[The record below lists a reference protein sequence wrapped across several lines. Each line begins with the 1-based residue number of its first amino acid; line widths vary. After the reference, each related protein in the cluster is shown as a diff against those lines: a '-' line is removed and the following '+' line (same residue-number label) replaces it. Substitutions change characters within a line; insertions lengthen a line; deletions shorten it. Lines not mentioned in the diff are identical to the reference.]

1 MSGSLGWAGRR
12 SPLAAHLASAAI
24 ARFGE
29 KYGQPPTIVL
39 VAAAEDM
46 IGVAVPVVVRPG
58 NGAAPEERRGG
69 GVVGQEDVAP
79 ACGAHSVYL
88 VRCAGGALY
97 AGYTTDVA
105 RRVAAHN
112 AGRGSRYTR
121 SRRPV
126 VLIAAWPFA
135 SRGEA
140 LRAEALLK
148 RLPPAQ
154 KRALVI
160 DGVFLGRHGQTFP
173 ERLTGPGGLAEH
185 EGSTG

>member
-1 MSGSLGWAGRR
+1 MG
-12 SPLAAHLASAAI
+12 H
-24 ARFGE
+24 
-29 KYGQPPTIVL
+29 
-39 VAAAEDM
+39 
-46 IGVAVPVVVRPG
+46 
-58 NGAAPEERRGG
+58 
-69 GVVGQEDVAP
+69 EDVTP
-79 ACGAHSVYL
+79 VGGAHRVYL
-88 VRCAGGALY
+88 VRCADGALY
-97 AGYTTDVA
+97 TGYTTDVA

-126 VLIAAWPFA
+126 VLVAAWPFA

-173 ERLTGPGGLAEH
+173 ERLTEPGGLAGQA
-185 EGSTG
+185 GSAG

>member
-1 MSGSLGWAGRR
+1 M
-12 SPLAAHLASAAI
+12 
-24 ARFGE
+24 
-29 KYGQPPTIVL
+29 GQ
-39 VAAAEDM
+39 D
-46 IGVAVPVVVRPG
+46 
-58 NGAAPEERRGG
+58 
-69 GVVGQEDVAP
+69 DVAP
-79 ACGAHSVYL
+79 VGGTHSVYL

-126 VLIAAWPFA
+126 VLVAAWPFA

-148 RLPPAQ
+148 RLPPAR

-160 DGVFLGRHGQTFP
+160 GGVFLGRHGQTFP
-173 ERLTGPGGLAEH
+173 ERLAEPGELAGH
-185 EGSTG
+185 AGSTG